1 MRQIERRTQKYRYEK
16 RERESRGKGVYRCQ
30 RRLVHVGPPPRPSL
44 SDPYTQEA
52 RQPWEDILRAGRSLL
67 LGLHSTMLKCA
78 EDFGDAL
85 TRLSNILALRTFSAL
100 ALKTSKTTTPWRG
113 ECRVR
118 TDILPSINCS

>member
-16 RERESRGKGVYRCQ
+16 RERVEAKESIDANEDWCT
-30 RRLVHVGPPPRPSL
+30 LVPPRPSL